1 MFYTFTWPQ
10 EGHYF
15 PTAVLI
21 SSDKKHSLKIA
32 EEKRYNSKI
41 QALTRLSDIQKF
53 SLQHMNFLDRAAQKS
68 KYRFND
74 WLWYY
79 GQRVIEI
86 GNEMNKPESDKKRL
100 SNKRTKIL
108 AKMNKINEI

>member
-1 MFYTFTWPQ
+1 
-10 EGHYF
+10 
-15 PTAVLI
+15 
-21 SSDKKHSLKIA
+21 
-32 EEKRYNSKI
+32 
-41 QALTRLSDIQKF
+41 
-53 SLQHMNFLDRAAQKS
+53 MNFLDRAAKKS